1 VFVLALHLSFPSYV
15 HHAVGLS
22 TQLAVLYIT
31 NGDESAMNSPEDQYK
46 NRAKFCKM
54 PNLMRS
60 SCDSPLF
67 VRVGVLL
74 VY

>member
-1 VFVLALHLSFPSYV
+1 MVLHLTFPSYV

-31 NGDESAMNSPEDQYK
+31 NGDELAMNFLEDQYK

-67 VRVGVLL
+67 ARVGVLEAES
-74 VY
+74 